1 MQQWRALRCF
11 VSGIA
16 LVCVVLLSACSST
29 PPEQA
34 VRVQLT
40 ALQAAI
46 DARDAGALEGVI
58 RPVAQAMAAIDARDA
73 GALEDLLD
81 DEFIGNDGMN
91 RRAVRQLA
99 GGIFLRYRD
108 VSAKL
113 GPVNVELRG
122 NDEAIARFSVLATA
136 GSGGL
141 LPDDG
146 QVFNVETGWRRSGR
160 TWKLVNAGW
169 KAKL

>member
-40 ALQAAI
+40 ALQ
-46 DARDAGALEGVI
+46 
-58 RPVAQAMAAIDARDA
+58 AAIDARDA